1 MPKNKQT
8 LRILI
13 VSEPGLDGVFRH
25 VEGLIQ
31 CLLQVEGVEIDFA
44 YSSKRGSAQLNA
56 LIQKVESNGGETLNL
71 KIANSPSPADLSAYR
86 RLYAFA
92 KRRRPSVTHAHSS
105 KAGGLG
111 RLLPRSVS
119 GQVFYTPNAYYGMG
133 KGGGFKTFIFN
144 SAERLL
150 CSRGISIHVSP
161 EESKFAVSELN
172 LDPETSVLIP
182 NAVDCALFRPATT
195 AAGRTAIRQSLGLP
209 EDATVIGSIGRLSYQ
224 KNPELLYRAFARF
237 AQQRDQTEP
246 FYLLHVGNGSATEM
260 REMHQLAVELG
271 IADQVV
277 RPAYRSDPE
286 VFYRAMDAFCLSSRY
301 EGLPFTGLEALASNL
316 PLILTDAPGLQSFGA
331 ASYGFRHVY
340 YGQLGDDQS
349 LADAM
354 QAWYTHRNASVNH
367 RTIAQQHFSIPEV
380 YGKILQLYQQYA
392 G

>member
-1 MPKNKQT
+1 MSN
-8 LRILI
+8 RILLI
-13 VSEPGLDGVFRH
+13 SEPGLDGVFRH
-25 VEGLIQ
+25 VESVIYF
-31 CLLQVEGVEIDFA
+31 LLENGVEVDLA
-44 YSSKRGSAQLNA
+44 YSSKRGSAQLSA
-56 LIQKVESNGGETLNL
+56 LIQKVESSGGETLDL
-71 KIANSPSPADLSAYR
+71 KTANSPSPADLSAYR

-105 KAGGLG
+105 KAGGLA

-119 GQVFYTPNAYYGMG
+119 GQVFYTPHAYYGLG
-133 KGGGFKTFIFN
+133 NSGGVKTLLFN
-144 SAERLL
+144 SIERFLGP
-150 CSRGISIHVSP
+150 RGISIHLSP
-161 EESKFAVSELN
+161 EESEFAEATLYLRPAAHVS
-172 LDPETSVLIP
+172 IP
-182 NAVDCALFRPATT
+182 NAVDFAVFREVAS
-195 AAGRTAIRQSLGLP
+195 AEERAAIRQSLSLP

-237 AQQRDQTEP
+237 AEQRDQTEP
-246 FYLLHVGNGSATEM
+246 LYLLHVGNGSATEM
-260 REMHQLAVELG
+260 REIHQLAVELG
-271 IADQVV
+271 IVDQVV

-331 ASYGFRHVY
+331 ASYGFSHVY
-340 YGQLGDDQS
+340 YGQLADDQS

-354 QAWYTHRNASVNH
+354 QAWYTHRNAPVNH